1 MLKRGR
7 LVVGTSSYPELAHM
21 NSKATF
27 ILTEAFKDRRI
38 KLQLWA
44 KCKDLRPISSEE
56 VAAKQSDFL
65 YVDANVLGPEDA
77 SEKIGRLLSKHGVY
91 LQDPH
96 CPDDSIEYSNPHV
109 MDLDVDQIEIW
120 FQELAMDPTSG
131 ISKRNDNTDW
141 NVVLDDLPQQHTFN
155 ANAIHVDRAIVTT
168 PALP

>member
-1 MLKRGR
+1 
-7 LVVGTSSYPELAHM
+7 M

-44 KCKDLRPISSEE
+44 KCKDLRPISSEG
-56 VAAKQSDFL
+56 VAAKQPDFL
-65 YVDANVLGPEDA
+65 YIDANVLGPEDA